1 MCHLAVGS
9 GYHLGNWWVSG
20 EVEVSSFIYS
30 CVSFQVKAALD
41 IVSERL
47 SAFTDVG
54 NSRSH
59 VEHILKDLANFKEK
73 SDVRT
78 LQVSLISTMT
88 VHVQRGMGIGC

>member
-1 MCHLAVGS
+1 MSHLTGNSGCHLC
-9 GYHLGNWWVSG
+9 NRWVSG
-20 EVEVSSFIYS
+20 EAEVSSFIHS

-73 SDVRT
+73 SDVRN
-78 LQVSLISTMT
+78 LQISISTMT
-88 VHVQRGMGIGC
+88 MHVQRGMGLGC

>member
-1 MCHLAVGS
+1 MSHLTANS
-9 GYHLGNWWVSG
+9 GYRLCNWWVSG
-20 EVEVSSFIYS
+20 EVEVSSFTHS

-54 NSRSH
+54 NSHSH

-88 VHVQRGMGIGC
+88 MHVQRGMGFGG

>member
-1 MCHLAVGS
+1 MSHLAANSGCHLC
-9 GYHLGNWWVSG
+9 NRWVSG
-20 EVEVSSFIYS
+20 KVEVSSFIHS

-73 SDVRT
+73 SDVRN
-78 LQVSLISTMT
+78 LQISISTMT
-88 VHVQRGMGIGC
+88 MHVQRGMGLGC

>member
-1 MCHLAVGS
+1 MSHLTANS
-9 GYHLGNWWVSG
+9 GYQLLNWWVSG
-20 EVEVSSFIYS
+20 ERELSSFIYC

-54 NSRSH
+54 NSSSH
-59 VEHILKDLANFKEK
+59 VEHILKDLANFEEK
-73 SDVRT
+73 SHVRT

-88 VHVQRGMGIGC
+88 MHMQRGVGFGC